1 MTAGCSYTFKLL
13 LGRMTCRVMAVH
25 LHLPGRHLR
34 IEHSLFRMQAPPDKR
49 PSIRW
54 WELEAYIE
62 EISPNLEATS

>member
-1 MTAGCSYTFKLL
+1 
-13 LGRMTCRVMAVH
+13 MTCRVMVVH
-25 LHLPGRHLR
+25 LHLPGRHLC

-62 EISPNLEATS
+62 EISPNSEATS